1 MNNVEERIDY
11 DKKIELCKKLGADKF
26 QKVVFKVEELK
37 FKFIRRFIPRYLEHM
52 DKLFDW
58 IGKKELESSKKSL
71 KRYKRIKE
79 DTIQRLSRTTSEE
92 KKARIKKRANRKLKR
107 IKQRIIPAEVIKKN
121 VQSNKILMRKEYYL
135 SQNRNYHMDLDRPTE
150 MLSYLEYN
158 KRVHMNG
165 LKRNAVF
172 LPIFTGLSI
181 AFPIVTPLAAYELA
195 STFIN
200 FQCVNI
206 QNCNIYRYKKRE
218 EKFKKVEERR
228 TQTNVRD
235 YGNVSTIVSEKLKEK
250 EDELPTID
258 EIIESVRNNPEARAE
273 LRKMAQRTMI
283 KRENIKKNSS
293 HVKKLGGN

>member
-1 MNNVEERIDY
+1 MKSVEERIDY

-37 FKFIRRFIPRYLEHM
+37 FKFIRKFIPRYLEHM

-92 KKARIKKRANRKLKR
+92 KKTRIKKRANRKLKR

-121 VQSNKILMRKEYYL
+121 VQTNKLLARKEYYL

-150 MLSYLEYN
+150 MLAYLEYN

>member
-1 MNNVEERIDY
+1 MKSVEERIDY

-26 QKVVFKVEELK
+26 QKVVFKAEELK
-37 FKFIRRFIPRYLEHM
+37 FKFIRRFIPRYIEHM

-92 KKARIKKRANRKLKR
+92 KKTRIKKRANRKLKR
-107 IKQRIIPAEVIKKN
+107 IKQRIIPTEVIKKN
-121 VQSNKILMRKEYYL
+121 VQTNKLLARKEYYL

-150 MLSYLEYN
+150 MLAYLEYN

-218 EKFKKVEERR
+218 EKFKKVEEKRAKLNIR
-228 TQTNVRD
+228 E
-235 YGNVSTIVSEKLKEK
+235 YGTVSPIVSKALTEKKDK
-250 EDELPTID
+250 LPTMD
-258 EIIESVRNNPEARAE
+258 EIIASVGNDPEALKE
-273 LRKMAQRTMI
+273 LKKLAQRTMA
-283 KRENIKKNSS
+283 KREAIKENKSGA
-293 HVKKLGGN
+293 KKIGGN

>member
-26 QKVVFKVEELK
+26 QKVVFKAEELK
-37 FKFIRRFIPRYLEHM
+37 FKFIRKFIPRYIEHM
-52 DKLFDW
+52 DKLYDW

>member
-1 MNNVEERIDY
+1 ME
-11 DKKIELCKKLGADKF
+11 
-26 QKVVFKVEELK
+26 
-37 FKFIRRFIPRYLEHM
+37 
-52 DKLFDW
+52 
-58 IGKKELESSKKSL
+58 
-71 KRYKRIKE
+71 
-79 DTIQRLSRTTSEE
+79 
-92 KKARIKKRANRKLKR
+92 
-107 IKQRIIPAEVIKKN
+107 
-121 VQSNKILMRKEYYL
+121 
-135 SQNRNYHMDLDRPTE
+135 LDRPTE
-150 MLSYLEYN
+150 MLAYLEYN

-283 KRENIKKNSS
+283 KREAVKKNSS

>member
-92 KKARIKKRANRKLKR
+92 KKTRIKKRANRKLKR

-150 MLSYLEYN
+150 ML
-158 KRVHMNG
+158 
-165 LKRNAVF
+165 
-172 LPIFTGLSI
+172 FTGLSI

-206 QNCNIYRYKKRE
+206 QNCNIYRFKQKE
-218 EKFKKVEERR
+218 EKLKKIEERR
-228 TQTNVRD
+228 AKTNIKK
-235 YGNVSTIVSEKLKEK
+235 YGKVSSIVSKELAK
-250 EDELPTID
+250 SKDRLPTMD
-258 EIIESVRNNPEARAE
+258 EIITSVGDDKEALAE
-273 LRKMAQRTMI
+273 LRQLALSTMS
-283 KRENIKKNSS
+283 KRNATNAKIRKK
-293 HVKKLGGN
+293 GGN

>member
-26 QKVVFKVEELK
+26 QKVVFKAEELK
-37 FKFIRRFIPRYLEHM
+37 FKFIRKFIPRYIEHM

-92 KKARIKKRANRKLKR
+92 KKTRIKKRANRKLKR

-283 KRENIKKNSS
+283 KRETIKKNSS
-293 HVKKLGGN
+293 HVKKLGGI

>member
-92 KKARIKKRANRKLKR
+92 KKTRIKKRANRKLKR

-150 MLSYLEYN
+150 MLAYLEYN

-218 EKFKKVEERR
+218 EKFKKVEEKRAKLNIR
-228 TQTNVRD
+228 E
-235 YGNVSTIVSEKLKEK
+235 YGTVSPIVSLIYFIYMFRIYSI
-250 EDELPTID
+250 T
-258 EIIESVRNNPEARAE
+258 
-273 LRKMAQRTMI
+273 
-283 KRENIKKNSS
+283 
-293 HVKKLGGN
+293 

>member
-58 IGKKELESSKKSL
+58 IGKKELESSEKAFKKYI
-71 KRYKRIKE
+71 KIKE
-79 DTIQRLSRTTSEE
+79 ATKKKLSKTTSEE
-92 KKARIKKRANRKLKR
+92 KKNKIKIRANKRLKR
-107 IKQRIIPAEVIKKN
+107 IKARIMPEEVIMKN

-206 QNCNIYRYKKRE
+206 QNCNIYRFKQKE
-218 EKFKKVEERR
+218 EKLKKIEERR
-228 TQTNVRD
+228 AKTNIKK
-235 YGNVSTIVSEKLKEK
+235 YGKVSSIVSKELAK
-250 EDELPTID
+250 SKDRLPTMD
-258 EIIESVRNNPEARAE
+258 EIITSVGDDKEALAE
-273 LRKMAQRTMI
+273 LRQLALSTMS
-283 KRENIKKNSS
+283 KRNATNAKIRKK
-293 HVKKLGGN
+293 GGN

>member
-26 QKVVFKVEELK
+26 QKVVFKAEELK
-37 FKFIRRFIPRYLEHM
+37 FRFIRRFIPRYIEHM
-52 DKLFDW
+52 DKLYDW

-92 KKARIKKRANRKLKR
+92 KKTRIKKRANRKLKR
-107 IKQRIIPAEVIKKN
+107 IKQSIIPAEVIKKN

-206 QNCNIYRYKKRE
+206 QNCNIYRFKQKEEQLKKIE
-218 EKFKKVEERR
+218 ETRTRTNIRKYGKV
-228 TQTNVRD
+228 
-235 YGNVSTIVSEKLKEK
+235 SSIVSKELAK
-250 EDELPTID
+250 TEDRLPTMD
-258 EIIESVRNNPEARAE
+258 EIIASVGDDKEALAE
-273 LRKMAQRTMI
+273 LRQLALSTMS
-283 KRENIKKNSS
+283 KRNAINAKTRKK
-293 HVKKLGGN
+293 GGN

>member
-37 FKFIRRFIPRYLEHM
+37 FKFIRKFIPRYLEHM

-92 KKARIKKRANRKLKR
+92 KKTRIKKRANRKLKR

-121 VQSNKILMRKEYYL
+121 VQTNKLLARKEYYL

-150 MLSYLEYN
+150 MLAYLEYN

-283 KRENIKKNSS
+283 KRETIKKNSS

>member
-1 MNNVEERIDY
+1 MKSVEERIDY

-26 QKVVFKVEELK
+26 QKVVFKAEELK
-37 FKFIRRFIPRYLEHM
+37 FKFIRRFIPRYIEHM
-52 DKLFDW
+52 DKLYDW
-58 IGKKELESSKKSL
+58 IGKKELESSRKAKKKS
-71 KRYKRIKE
+71 KKIREEAKK
-79 DTIQRLSRTTSEE
+79 RLSRTTSEE
-92 KKARIKKRANRKLKR
+92 KKTKIKKRANKKLLRLQSKIR
-107 IKQRIIPAEVIKKN
+107 PEEVIKKN

-206 QNCNIYRYKKRE
+206 QNCNIYR
-218 EKFKKVEERR
+218 FKQKE
-228 TQTNVRD
+228 
-235 YGNVSTIVSEKLKEK
+235 EKLKKIEETRAK
-250 EDELPTID
+250 TNIRKYGKVSSIVSRELAKTEDRLPTMD
-258 EIIESVRNNPEARAE
+258 EIIASVGDDKEALAE
-273 LRKMAQRTMI
+273 LRQLAISTMS
-283 KRENIKKNSS
+283 KRNAINAKTRKK
-293 HVKKLGGN
+293 GGN

>member
-283 KRENIKKNSS
+283 KRETIKKNSS

>member
-92 KKARIKKRANRKLKR
+92 KKTRIKKRANRKLKR
-107 IKQRIIPAEVIKKN
+107 IKQRIIPTEVIKKN
-121 VQSNKILMRKEYYL
+121 VQTNKLLARKEYYL

-150 MLSYLEYN
+150 MLAYLEYN

-206 QNCNIYRYKKRE
+206 QNCNIYRFKQKE
-218 EKFKKVEERR
+218 EKLKKIEERR
-228 TQTNVRD
+228 AKTNIKK
-235 YGNVSTIVSEKLKEK
+235 YGKVSSIVSKELAK
-250 EDELPTID
+250 SKDRLPTMD
-258 EIIESVRNNPEARAE
+258 EIITSVGDDKEALAE
-273 LRKMAQRTMI
+273 LRQLALSTMS
-283 KRENIKKNSS
+283 KRNATNAKIRKK
-293 HVKKLGGN
+293 GGN

>member
-26 QKVVFKVEELK
+26 QKVVFKAEELK
-37 FKFIRRFIPRYLEHM
+37 FKFIRKFIPRYIEHM
-52 DKLFDW
+52 DKLYDW

-79 DTIQRLSRTTSEE
+79 DTLQRLSRTTSEE
-92 KKARIKKRANRKLKR
+92 KKTRIKKRANRKLKR
-107 IKQRIIPAEVIKKN
+107 IKQSIIPAEVIKKN

-283 KRENIKKNSS
+283 KRETIKKNSS
-293 HVKKLGGN
+293 HVKKLGGI

>member
-26 QKVVFKVEELK
+26 QKVVLKVEELK
-37 FKFIRRFIPRYLEHM
+37 FEFIRRFIPKYIEHM
-52 DKLFDW
+52 DKLYDW
-58 IGKKELESSKKSL
+58 IGKKELESSEKAFKKYI
-71 KRYKRIKE
+71 KIKE
-79 DTIQRLSRTTSEE
+79 ATKKKLSKTTSEE
-92 KKARIKKRANRKLKR
+92 KKNKIKIRANKRLKR
-107 IKQRIIPAEVIKKN
+107 IKARIMPEEVIMKN

-218 EKFKKVEERR
+218 EKFKKVEEKRAKLNIR
-228 TQTNVRD
+228 E
-235 YGNVSTIVSEKLKEK
+235 YGTVSPIVSKALTEKKDK
-250 EDELPTID
+250 LPTMD
-258 EIIESVRNNPEARAE
+258 EIIASVGNDPEALKE
-273 LRKMAQRTMI
+273 LKKLAQRTMA
-283 KRENIKKNSS
+283 KREAIKENKSGA
-293 HVKKLGGN
+293 KKIGGN

>member
-1 MNNVEERIDY
+1 MPE
-11 DKKIELCKKLGADKF
+11 
-26 QKVVFKVEELK
+26 
-37 FKFIRRFIPRYLEHM
+37 
-52 DKLFDW
+52 
-58 IGKKELESSKKSL
+58 
-71 KRYKRIKE
+71 
-79 DTIQRLSRTTSEE
+79 
-92 KKARIKKRANRKLKR
+92 
-107 IKQRIIPAEVIKKN
+107 EVIMKN

-228 TQTNVRD
+228 TQINVRD
-235 YGNVSTIVSEKLKEK
+235 YGNVSIIVSEKLKEK
-250 EDELPTID
+250 EDELPTMD
-258 EIIESVRNNPEARAE
+258 EIIESIRNNPEARAE
-273 LRKMAQRTMI
+273 LRKMAQRTMA
-283 KRENIKKNSS
+283 KREAIKKNSS

>member
-92 KKARIKKRANRKLKR
+92 KKTRIKKRANRKLKR

-121 VQSNKILMRKEYYL
+121 VQTNKLLARKEYYL

-150 MLSYLEYN
+150 MLAYLEYN

-206 QNCNIYRYKKRE
+206 QNCNIYRFKQKE
-218 EKFKKVEERR
+218 EKLKKIEERR
-228 TQTNVRD
+228 AKTNIKK
-235 YGNVSTIVSEKLKEK
+235 YGKVSSIVSKELAK
-250 EDELPTID
+250 SKDRLPTMD
-258 EIIESVRNNPEARAE
+258 EIITSVGDDKEALAE
-273 LRKMAQRTMI
+273 LRQLALSTMS
-283 KRENIKKNSS
+283 KRNATNAKIRKK
-293 HVKKLGGN
+293 GGN

>member
-92 KKARIKKRANRKLKR
+92 KKTRIKKRANRKLKR

-121 VQSNKILMRKEYYL
+121 VQTNKLLARKEYYL

-150 MLSYLEYN
+150 MLAYLEYN

>member
-37 FKFIRRFIPRYLEHM
+37 FKFIRKFIPRYLEHM

-92 KKARIKKRANRKLKR
+92 KKTRIKKRANRKLKR

-121 VQSNKILMRKEYYL
+121 VQTNKLLARKEYYL

-150 MLSYLEYN
+150 MLAYLEYN

>member
-26 QKVVFKVEELK
+26 QKVVLKVEELK
-37 FKFIRRFIPRYLEHM
+37 FEFIRRFIPKYIEHM
-52 DKLFDW
+52 DKLYDW
-58 IGKKELESSKKSL
+58 IGKKELESSEKAFKKYI
-71 KRYKRIKE
+71 KIKE
-79 DTIQRLSRTTSEE
+79 ATKKKLSKTTSEE
-92 KKARIKKRANRKLKR
+92 KKNKIKIRANKRLKR
-107 IKQRIIPAEVIKKN
+107 IKARIMPEEVIMKN

-206 QNCNIYRYKKRE
+206 QNCNIYRFKQKE
-218 EKFKKVEERR
+218 EKLKKIEERR
-228 TQTNVRD
+228 AKTNIKK
-235 YGNVSTIVSEKLKEK
+235 YGKVSSIVSKELAK
-250 EDELPTID
+250 SKDRLPTMD
-258 EIIESVRNNPEARAE
+258 EIITSVGDDKEALAE
-273 LRKMAQRTMI
+273 LRQLALSTMS
-283 KRENIKKNSS
+283 KRNATNAKIKK
-293 HVKKLGGN
+293 KGGN

>member
-37 FKFIRRFIPRYLEHM
+37 FKFIRKFIPRYLEHM

-92 KKARIKKRANRKLKR
+92 KKTRIKKRANRKLKR
-107 IKQRIIPAEVIKKN
+107 IKQRIIPTEVIKKN
-121 VQSNKILMRKEYYL
+121 VQTNKLLARKEYYL

-150 MLSYLEYN
+150 MLAYLEYN

-206 QNCNIYRYKKRE
+206 QNCNIYRFKQKEEQLKKIE
-218 EKFKKVEERR
+218 ETRAKTNIRKYGKV
-228 TQTNVRD
+228 
-235 YGNVSTIVSEKLKEK
+235 SSIVSKELAK
-250 EDELPTID
+250 TEDRLPTMD
-258 EIIESVRNNPEARAE
+258 EIIASVGDDKEALAE
-273 LRKMAQRTMI
+273 LRQLALSTMS
-283 KRENIKKNSS
+283 KRNAINAKTRKK
-293 HVKKLGGN
+293 GGN

>member
-92 KKARIKKRANRKLKR
+92 KKTRIKKRANRKLKR
-107 IKQRIIPAEVIKKN
+107 IKQRIIPTEVIKKN
-121 VQSNKILMRKEYYL
+121 VQTNKLLARKEYYL

-150 MLSYLEYN
+150 MLAYLEYN

-258 EIIESVRNNPEARAE
+258 EIIESIRNNPEARAE
-273 LRKMAQRTMI
+273 LRKMAQRTMA
-283 KRENIKKNSS
+283 KREAIKKNSS